1 MSYPVAYAVS
11 GCFVLYR
18 WAIGSVVIAWRS
30 DPIWKATPAD
40 GHLHADCEANRTELI
55 SGLGWYVRISA
66 GLALRSR

>member
-40 GHLHADCEANRTELI
+40 GHLHADCEANRTEL
-55 SGLGWYVRISA
+55 
-66 GLALRSR
+66 